1 MSILS
6 STNTGKQTVIISNE
20 TLDKRGYSCHK
31 CLYGHY
37 YKMANI
43 LIHSQLFPTFNKIG
57 YVFYVLVCDKKYIR
71 KTLKNRKYNLFDVY
85 EIRLENTKQLEM
97 IEDYY
102 NNNETIYTLD
112 DIINYNIEHN
122 YNIYKEPAN
131 TNLTNIL

>member
-6 STNTGKQTVIISNE
+6 STNTGKKTVIISNE
-20 TLDKRGYSCHK
+20 ILDKRGYICHK
-31 CLYGHY
+31 CLYGFY
-37 YKMANI
+37 YIKANV
-43 LIHSQLFPTFNKIG
+43 LIHSQILESFNKIG
-57 YVFYVLVCDKKYIR
+57 YVFYVLVCDKRYVR
-71 KTLKNRKYNLFDVY
+71 KTLENRKHNLFDVY
-85 EIRLENTKQLEM
+85 EIRLENIKQLEI

-122 YNIYKEPAN
+122 YYIYKEP